1 MYLDQIE
8 KLADVICFLIDQI
21 SVEELKMLRNGNFLS
36 KISSKLRETSE
47 NYVKVPDDEECEEN
61 SDYDFDLKVD
71 HESEEEEHDEE
82 VEEVESKEG
91 EITKSDLSEDFKD
104 PDFVPE
110 FSETPVTIKIKKEKK
125 LSSDNC
131 MICDE
136 DVDDLEKHDVDH
148 HMEAG
153 IFKCKEGCDFT
164 SEEKKSLV
172 EHFAVVHK
180 EMDVFKC
187 PDCAEIFFSIQP
199 LTIHLRKH
207 HRVDIPKQTCPI
219 CMNTFQLKA
228 KYKAH
233 INREHRAA
241 RKCNECDKYFK
252 CKGALNAHVKIVHE
266 RPDFTCNICGETRKS
281 KTNFELHMKKHSNE
295 EKNVKCPE
303 CDKYFY
309 TISEMKNIHYARV
322 HVKDRFLCSQ
332 CDYSSAS
339 NSGLKRHV
347 HLVHEDV
354 RNFICGIC
362 GAAFKSKVNLKGHE
376 ISIHTDQRN
385 FECEVCGKKFKKSSA
400 LYTHKRIHTGDYAA
414 SCEKCGKQFVQ
425 MGNYKLH
432 KLKCHASIYT

>member
-219 CMNTFQLKA
+219 CMNTFQLT
-228 KYKAH
+228 
-233 INREHRAA
+233 
-241 RKCNECDKYFK
+241 
-252 CKGALNAHVKIVHE
+252 L
-266 RPDFTCNICGETRKS
+266 
-281 KTNFELHMKKHSNE
+281 
-295 EKNVKCPE
+295 
-303 CDKYFY
+303 
-309 TISEMKNIHYARV
+309 
-322 HVKDRFLCSQ
+322 
-332 CDYSSAS
+332 
-339 NSGLKRHV
+339 
-347 HLVHEDV
+347 
-354 RNFICGIC
+354 
-362 GAAFKSKVNLKGHE
+362 
-376 ISIHTDQRN
+376 
-385 FECEVCGKKFKKSSA
+385 
-400 LYTHKRIHTGDYAA
+400 
-414 SCEKCGKQFVQ
+414 
-425 MGNYKLH
+425 
-432 KLKCHASIYT
+432 